1 MKLNKLMI
9 LLLCLVLCVSCAKKD
24 EVEIAE
30 YDAKMVCTYEF
41 NEVID
46 DEKVKSTSNIYL
58 DYNAEE
64 KVTKA
69 IYQSISKYTSVNESN
84 MYEEIIKLYNSLKGI
99 SAKFYTIDD
108 TLILEI
114 DYDYLKIDLEE
125 IDNEIGNILDDTS
138 LFKQVKSLPISLEE
152 FKELELDDYECEVK

>member
-58 DYNAEE
+58 DYN
-64 KVTKA
+64 KIRTPN
-69 IYQSISKYTSVNESN
+69 T
-84 MYEEIIKLYNSLKGI
+84 
-99 SAKFYTIDD
+99 
-108 TLILEI
+108 
-114 DYDYLKIDLEE
+114 YLT
-125 IDNEIGNILDDTS
+125 N
-138 LFKQVKSLPISLEE
+138 
-152 FKELELDDYECEVK
+152 KELDYCCNDCLVMFYGLRKYLEKYNNAYRKALQNQNG